1 MLYLRNK
8 VGKNK
13 WCLFSVVRFVF
24 SDKQKE
30 NEKLRESLSR
40 KAADL
45 EHLQLQFACVKAEN
59 ERLQQEVGQQ
69 QRHSQQLLQELCDSR
84 SELSR

>member
-13 WCLFSVVRFVF
+13 WCLFSVARCVF
-24 SDKQKE
+24 ADKQKE

-40 KAADL
+40 KASDL
-45 EHLQLQFACVKAEN
+45 EHLQRELALVKAEN
-59 ERLQQEVGQQ
+59 GRLQQEAGQR